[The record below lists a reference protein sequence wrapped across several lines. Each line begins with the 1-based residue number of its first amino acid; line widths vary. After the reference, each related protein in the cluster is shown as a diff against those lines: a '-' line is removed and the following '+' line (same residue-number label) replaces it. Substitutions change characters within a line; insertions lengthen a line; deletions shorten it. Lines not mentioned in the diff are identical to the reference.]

1 VEVEGSDLATELVG
15 MAGLFVVKVLDED
28 GLWLLVE
35 TRPGLVACRS
45 CGVRAESKGRST
57 VLVRDLEI
65 AGRASV
71 LVWRKR
77 RWRCVDPDCEAKTW
91 TEQIDTVVPRAGLTE
106 RAKAEIARRVGADAQ
121 AVSRVAAAFG
131 IGWDTAWRAF
141 EAHVTPMVDDPARIG
156 GVEALGIDET
166 AFLAATPTHSTLW
179 ATGLVDVR
187 RGLLVDV
194 IEGRSASILR
204 SWLGRRPAE
213 WLAGV
218 EVVSI
223 DPFEAYRSGL
233 APHLS
238 HALIVA
244 DPFHI
249 VRLANRAVDR
259 VRRRTQA
266 DQLGHRGRRGD
277 PLYDARKVLI
287 TGFERLNDRGWG
299 RLNIALDAG
308 DPRNEVLAAWLAKEH
323 VREVY
328 VTPEPTR
335 ADRVLGEVIDECAAS
350 GIAEL
355 GTLAKTLRRWR
366 TEIINRH
373 RTGDSNGP
381 TEAMNLLI
389 KNIKRAGCGY
399 RNFHHYRLR
408 LLAHCGIAWESRRVT
423 RLRGRAPQLVA

>member
-1 VEVEGSDLATELVG
+1 VEVEGSDLASRLLG
-15 MAGLFVVKVLDED
+15 MAGLFAVDVLDDD

-35 TRPGLVACRS
+35 TRPGPVACAS
-45 CGVRAESKGRST
+45 CGVRAESKGRMT

-65 AGRASV
+65 AGRACG

-77 RWRCVDPDCEAKTW
+77 RWRCVDPDCEVRTW
-91 TEQIDTVVPRAGLTE
+91 TERIDGVAPRAVLSE
-106 RAKAEIARRVGADAQ
+106 RAKAEIARRVGGEAQ

-131 IGWDTAWRAF
+131 VSWDTVWRAF
-141 EAHVTPMVDDPARIG
+141 QAHVTPLIDDPDRIG

-166 AFLAATPTHSTLW
+166 AFLAATPAHSTLW

-194 IEGRSASILR
+194 IEGRSAHILR
-204 SWLGRRPAE
+204 SWLGQRSPE

-238 HALIVA
+238 HAVIVA

-249 VRLANRAVDR
+249 TRLANRAVDK
-259 VRRRTQA
+259 VRRRTQQ
-266 DQLGHRGRRGD
+266 DLLGHRGRAGD
-277 PLYDARKVLI
+277 PLYDARKILL
-287 TGFERLNDRGWG
+287 TGVERLNDRGWG
-299 RLNIALDAG
+299 RLNLALDTG

-323 VREVY
+323 VREIY
-328 VTPEPTR
+328 ATR
-335 ADRVLGEVIDECAAS
+335 HPDRAERLLGEVIDECATS
-350 GIAEL
+350 NIPEL
-355 GTLAKTLRRWR
+355 NSLAITLGRWR

-408 LLAHCGIAWESRRVT
+408 LLAHCGIAWETHRVAS
-423 RLRGRAPQLVA
+423 LRGHAPQLIA